1 MRRERED
8 RVNMDRVIGR
18 ANYLVLPALCLAA
31 FGCAGNTA
39 SPVDA
44 RAAGE
49 WTFRLPETQSPYAGL
64 AIDRGG
70 PAIAQNDH
78 AKSVLDD
85 SDVTT
90 PSTELAVAPASKSKA
105 QPKARMLVANARAEK
120 PSMPE
125 ATAPPATTPEVKV
138 VEPEQLAVQ
147 LPATTS
153 NDAERYSGREAKSEK
168 QRDYRGGDAIV
179 ISASALVIILLV
191 VVLILL
197 LT

>member
-1 MRRERED
+1 MKI
-8 RVNMDRVIGR
+8 DRVIRR

-39 SPVDA
+39 APVDA

-49 WTFRLPETQSPYAGL
+49 WTFRLPETRSPYAGL

-70 PAIAQNDH
+70 PAIARNQQ

-85 SDVTT
+85 SAFTM
-90 PSTELAVAPASKSKA
+90 PSTGLAVAPASKSKA
-105 QPKARMLVANARAEK
+105 QPKVRTLAAKALAVK
-120 PSMPE
+120 PTTTE
-125 ATAPPATTPEVKV
+125 ATTPPETTPEIKV
-138 VEPEQLAVQ
+138 EEPEQLAVQ

-153 NDAERYSGREAKSEK
+153 SDAERYSDREAKSEK
-168 QRDYRGGDAIV
+168 QRNYRGGDAVV

>member
-1 MRRERED
+1 
-8 RVNMDRVIGR
+8 VNIDRVIGR

-49 WTFRLPETQSPYAGL
+49 WTFRLPETRSPYAGL

-70 PAIAQNDH
+70 PALAQNDQ

-85 SDVTT
+85 SAVSASATG
-90 PSTELAVAPASKSKA
+90 LAVAPVSKTKA
-105 QPKARMLVANARAEK
+105 QPKARALVASARAEK
-120 PSMPE
+120 PTTPE
-125 ATAPPATTPEVKV
+125 ATAPPATTPEIQVQ
-138 VEPEQLAVQ
+138 EPEQLAVQ
-147 LPATTS
+147 LPATTG
-153 NDAERYSGREAKSEK
+153 NDAERYSDREAKSEK
-168 QRDYRGGDAIV
+168 QRTYRGGDAIV